1 MPAFDSGKTIS
12 EGVVL
17 TGANLAAT
25 DLLPVVD
32 VSQPA
37 ATANSRMTI
46 TEFVRGFLGQWSH
59 GGAVVSGS
67 TYNPGQVVVYTGTP
81 VLITKPVTA
90 TGGFISA
97 SNYIRLGP
105 IGSFVFAS
113 DFGFSAD
120 GLQTS
125 AGANVTALNLALLLC
140 NPTGAN
146 GVGGKVIMPRGNCYT
161 NAVID
166 LPGGVHIEGM
176 GTMATYWS
184 LADGSNCTMLRTH
197 VSTGSGNGN
206 AEYGS
211 ISNMTLDC
219 RALSQGV
226 AVTDASI
233 TNTSTTISSTT
244 RPWVD
249 NELVVGT
256 GILPTTKIV
265 AGTQAGAGPFT
276 ATMSLAAQQTISG
289 YTVLAGF
296 TAPIYGIHLK
306 TNPLNTLQTGDFGFD
321 PTVLVFNV
329 HIRNAR
335 AAGLYSEG
343 RSDLRAMGVKVSQC
357 YGNSFV
363 SSFDTHYTDCIS
375 EAAAWDGF
383 VVAGSSCQFT
393 NCKAYLSG
401 QAKTVGATQNNNGRG
416 FYSAGTYNE
425 IALSSCDAQQ
435 CTGDSFRWVGMQ
447 GVTMVG
453 CTSAQPS
460 FAGGNGVGLYLD
472 NTKYST
478 FVGFINQG
486 LVSTNALALVNGSD
500 LNDIRM
506 THSPS
511 GAVVVGSLLL
521 AGSALLNNALVS
533 NGLAI
538 NSPGITSAAFAVST
552 NYGRV
557 SATGAWYAP
566 FGSTAGTAIAPTV
579 LNTAHLYP
587 ITLPRAGMVVQE
599 ISIRVFTIG
608 GAGAVIRV
616 GLYSSDL
623 TGNDVF
629 NLLAEPTTGGG
640 ANVPFDCTSTGIKTI
655 VLAAPATVVNNIVW
669 VMVVS
674 QVATT
679 ASVASY
685 AGGLVGGSNNNPIP
699 NTGFSVSGVSGAM
712 PATVMAANTQPV
724 GLGAVIA
731 VGVRATG

>member
-1 MPAFDSGKTIS
+1 MAGQRIS
-12 EGVVL
+12 ELPAL
-17 TGANLAAT
+17 TGTNLAAA

-32 VSQPA
+32 TSAVAS
-37 ATANSRMTI
+37 SSMTV

-146 GVGGKVIMPRGNCYT
+146 GVGGKVVLPRGNPFT

-166 LPGGVHIEGM
+166 IPNGVHLEGQ
-176 GTMATYWS
+176 GTVATYWK
-184 LADGSNCTMLRTH
+184 LADGANCTMVRTH
-197 VSTGSGNGN
+197 VSTGSGNPN

-219 RALSQGV
+219 NALLQGV
-226 AVTDASI
+226 AVTDAI
-233 TNTSTTISSTT
+233 IAATSTMITSAT

-265 AGTQAGAGPFT
+265 AGTQAGSGPFT
-276 ATMSLAAQQTISG
+276 ATMTTAAQQTISG
-289 YTVLAGF
+289 FTVLAGF

-306 TNPLNTLQTGDFGFD
+306 TNPPNTLQTGDFGFD
-321 PTVLVFNV
+321 KTDLVFNV

-343 RSDLRAMGVKVSQC
+343 RSDLRAMGVKVSNC

-363 SSFDTHYTDCIS
+363 TSFDCHYTDCIS
-375 EAAAWDGF
+375 EGPAWDGF

-453 CTSAQPS
+453 CTSAQPG

-521 AGSALLNNALVS
+521 AGSTLANNALVS

-538 NSPGITSAAFAVST
+538 NSPGITSATFAVGT

-566 FGSTAGTAIAPTV
+566 LGSTAGTAIAPTV
-579 LNTAHLYP
+579 TNTAHLYP
-587 ITLPRAGMVVQE
+587 VTLPRAGMVVQE
-599 ISIRVFTIG
+599 VSMRVFTATASSVCRI
-608 GAGAVIRV
+608 

-640 ANVPFDCTSTGIKTI
+640 SNVPIDCSTTGIKTV
-655 VLAAPATVVNNIVW
+655 VLASPVTVTNNIVW
-669 VMVVS
+669 VMVVT
-674 QVATT
+674 QTATV

-685 AGGLVGGSNNNPIP
+685 AGGLVGGSNNNPVP

-712 PATVMAANTQPV
+712 PATVMAANSQPV